1 MGKNNIW
8 TIGGQL
14 FNGYISQM
22 DYEQIEDLFSVHKVS
37 LAGKDEPDGAG
48 VTEKKKK
55 ENAEVRNL
63 VTPMLPCSDHYSET
77 TNKYSK
83 TFVKRQIKNR
93 QNKDLNDKW

>member
-55 ENAEVRNL
+55 ENAEVMNL
-63 VTPMLPCSDHYSET
+63 VTSTVKPVLKGHS
-77 TNKYSK
+77 KYQK
-83 TFVKRQIKNR
+83 ICFQYIIYNLEKLI
-93 QNKDLNDKW
+93 L